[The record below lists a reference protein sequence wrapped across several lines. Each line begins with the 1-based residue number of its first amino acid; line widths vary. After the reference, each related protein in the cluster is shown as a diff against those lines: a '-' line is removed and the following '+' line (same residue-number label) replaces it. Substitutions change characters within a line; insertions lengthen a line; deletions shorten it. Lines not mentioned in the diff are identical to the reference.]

1 MNKKQFTISMIS
13 LFLLT
18 SLFTYTQ
25 YAKAEDFAGKE
36 DKYIKLCSSS
46 KLTSSQQKTCKE
58 FNTYLSKKNKDLSK
72 EAANAKKESQKTQ
85 ESIEDVA
92 SEITALDKK
101 IESAN
106 KELDYIQ
113 SSIKKLNQNITE
125 KKQEL
130 AERMYSMQ
138 TITNSHSYITYLFSA
153 ESFSD
158 FFSRLASF
166 KEITNYEN
174 ELISNINNDIA
185 EAEKQ
190 EATTKSLNNSLTQD
204 KLAQADLQ
212 KQLATKLKEQ
222 NKTIADNTSEV
233 SKNQES
239 IESIQSNLAA
249 IQKATDES
257 KVNNVTQATPS
268 KKPSTPS
275 QGNSTSKPSTPNTT
289 PDNSNTTKPDT
300 PNTTTPDNSQDN
312 NTSNED
318 LGLKIANKALTRQ
331 GYMYVWGGSHSWSA
345 IQNPNQTQFD
355 CSGLVNWAFYQS
367 GVDLGRIHYTGS
379 LITAGKSVSKG
390 NLQAGD
396 IILFSSNGSVSG
408 VHHVG
413 IYIGNNQMVH
423 APSTGKPVQ
432 VSNLSNSYWQ
442 NEWYSCRRL
451 Y

>member
-1 MNKKQFTISMIS
+1 MNKKRISITLTILCLVVGI
-13 LFLLT
+13 
-18 SLFTYTQ
+18 FTYSQ
-25 YAKAEDFAGKE
+25 VAKAENFAGKE

-58 FNTYLSKKNKDLSK
+58 FNTYLSKKNKDLNK
-72 EAANAKKESQKTQ
+72 ETSNAKKESKKTQ
-85 ESIEDVA
+85 ETIEDVA
-92 SEITALDKK
+92 NEISQLDAK
-101 IESAN
+101 ITSAN
-106 KELDYIQ
+106 NELNYIQ
-113 SSIKKLNQNITE
+113 SNIKKLNQSVSD
-125 KKQEL
+125 KKEAL
-130 AERMYSMQ
+130 ADRMYAMQ
-138 TITNSHSYITYLFSA
+138 TIMNSHSYISYLFGA
-153 ESFSD
+153 ESFTD
-158 FFSRLASF
+158 FFSRLMSF
-166 KEITNYEN
+166 NEITSYDN
-174 ELISNINNDIA
+174 ELINEIKD
-185 EAEKQ
+185 EVEETQKQ
-190 EATTKSLNNSLTQD
+190 EVTAKTLTNSLKED
-204 KLAQADLQ
+204 KLAQSELQ
-212 KQLATKLKEQ
+212 SQLATKLKEQ
-222 NKTIADNTSEV
+222 NKTIAENSSEV

-275 QGNSTSKPSTPNTT
+275 Q
-289 PDNSNTTKPDT
+289 DNSNTTTPSTPDT
-300 PNTTTPDNSQDN
+300 TVPDNSQNN
-312 NTSNED
+312 NTSNDD

-331 GYMYVWGGSHSWSA
+331 GYMYVWGGAHSWST
-345 IQNPNQTQFD
+345 IKNPNQTAFD

-379 LITAGKSVSKG
+379 LLSAGKSVSKS

-396 IILFSSNGSVSG
+396 IILFSSNGSTSG

-423 APSTGKPVQ
+423 APSTGKPIQ

-442 NEWYSCRRL
+442 REWFSCRRL